1 MKNTKLNFSALFAS
15 LVLPLVFLTSCQTS
29 TSTPKTATEAAAC
42 GPEVRAAFDIGS
54 GSTKMKVAKFNSC
67 DNTLTEVLL
76 EDQARVNFQESLQ
89 ASKDGTFSEE
99 VREDGM
105 DSLRLLLEK
114 ALKQNAT
121 HFAGVATA
129 AFRKAKN
136 SQDFLNEVDKK
147 LGIHVKIISQEQEA
161 LIGFKGAEKMTM
173 LPKAQ
178 IVLWDIGGGSQQIIF
193 LNEKDEPVIYF
204 GTLASVSFKNYI
216 ISTLQKKD
224 FNTVQTPNPIG
235 EKTTKVASKYVE
247 KTSHAIVPKE
257 IQDRI
262 KNNNV
267 QVIGIGGVLSRS
279 ITSQVEYKE
288 FVTDQDIQR
297 SLGKRL
303 DLDDKAIGGEF
314 PQTEIS
320 NLILVSGFMKG
331 LKIKQFR
338 PVKAS
343 LIDGLWFE
351 KEYWH

>member
-1 MKNTKLNFSALFAS
+1 MKNTKLKLPALVSS
-15 LVLPLVFLTSCQTS
+15 LVLSLIFLASCQTS
-29 TSTPKTATEAAAC
+29 TPQTATETAAC

-54 GSTKMKVAKFNSC
+54 GSTKMKVAEFNTC
-67 DNTLTEVLL
+67 DNTLGKILV

-99 VREDGM
+99 VREDGL
-105 DSLRLLLEK
+105 DSLRNLLEK

-121 HFAGVATA
+121 RFAGVATS
-129 AFRKAKN
+129 AFRKSKN
-136 SQDFLNEVDKK
+136 GHEFLAEVEKK
-147 LGIHVKIISQEQEA
+147 LGIKAKVISQEQEA

-193 LNEKDEPVIYF
+193 LNEKDEPTIYF

-235 EKTTKVASKYVE
+235 DKTTKAASKYVE

-257 IQDRI
+257 IQERI
-262 KNNNV
+262 KNRDV

-297 SLGKRL
+297 SLAKRL
-303 DLDDKAIGGEF
+303 DMDDKAIGGEF

-320 NLILVSGFMKG
+320 NLILVNGFMKG
-331 LKIKQFR
+331 LKIKQYR

>member
-1 MKNTKLNFSALFAS
+1 MKNTHLKFSALLS
-15 LVLPLVFLTSCQTS
+15 GLVLPLVFLTSCQT
-29 TSTPKTATEAAAC
+29 TTPKATTPEC

-54 GSTKMKVAKFNSC
+54 GSTKMKVAEFNTC
-67 DNTLTEVLL
+67 DNTLTKILL

-99 VREDGM
+99 VRDDGL
-105 DSLRLLLEK
+105 DSLRSLLEK

-121 HFAGVATA
+121 RFAGVATA

-136 SQDFLNEVDKK
+136 SQEFLNEVEKK
-147 LGIHVKIISQEQEA
+147 LGIKAKIISQEQEA
-161 LIGFKGAEKMTM
+161 LIGFRGAEKMTL

-204 GTLASVSFKNYI
+204 GTLAAVSFKNYI

-235 EKTTKVASKYVE
+235 EKTTKAASKYVE
-247 KTSHAIVPKE
+247 KTAHAIVPKE
-257 IQDRI
+257 IQNQI
-262 KNNNV
+262 KNPNV

-288 FVTDQDIQR
+288 FVTDKDIQR
-297 SLGKRL
+297 SLAKRL
-303 DLDDKAIGGEF
+303 DMDDKAIGGEF

-320 NLILVSGFMKG
+320 NLILVGGFMKG
-331 LKIKQFR
+331 LKINQYR

-343 LIDGLWFE
+343 LIDGLWYE
-351 KEYWH
+351 QQYWH